1 MGDRGEAQAGV
12 AEPWGEG
19 AGAAQGMPGR
29 AGSAAG
35 IRISAQRAIG
45 APPRGRTPAMAPS
58 PAVRSVP
65 AAVLHVMH
73 ARPELDDDS
82 IGSYMRDA
90 IGRGGYRAALE
101 YYGSDEAHKSDTP
114 LHRLRATGW
123 LLGRLGHYDRVQGW
137 LEGIAGSPGFDHLPN
152 SQSSGVRA
160 PCRTPPLWLDPPRP
174 VPRSADRIMTL
185 EPVTASGPDIG
196 AVPGY
201 IWTTMLI
208 LDATGPIC
216 SHAGLG
222 AASFLLEICADV
234 RKQGPARAGHRYDPL
249 RGARLHGAP
258 EGCHRWIIA
267 DIDFDPHPANEPH
280 YYYDLTDEGRGV
292 LDVARGSGAPPWP
305 DAAEAAASGLEG
317 MALPDLLERA
327 CGTPGMPPRDLGRM
341 RDDLGR
347 VVDAWRSQEEGRPVP
362 AVGEE
367 DRPLVDLGA
376 AVKWPCDDC
385 GPGSAVDYLFSL
397 MTTIESA
404 HAIAGE
410 AEPASYAERA
420 VLQALIGAIQGACRR
435 HAGAVLAASS
445 RAGHGAAPACGSA
458 AGDGDVPRRP
468 WYADVTTALIS
479 DLHYCLSEYCES
491 RGLAVDP
498 CNVQFHEQFT
508 EDEKAAVIE
517 ALTRDHPLYDD
528 MGGSPCGS

>member
-1 MGDRGEAQAGV
+1 MGDRDEAPAGV
-12 AEPWGEG
+12 AAPCGEG
-19 AGAAQGMPGR
+19 AGAAQGMPSR
-29 AGSAAG
+29 AGSIAG
-35 IRISAQRAIG
+35 IRRGAQRMIG
-45 APPRGRTPAMAPS
+45 TPSQGRTPAKAPNH
-58 PAVRSVP
+58 AIRYAP
-65 AAVLHVMH
+65 AAVLHAMH
-73 ARPELDDDS
+73 ARPELDYDS

-137 LEGIAGSPGFDHLPN
+137 LEGVADSPNFDHLSN
-152 SQSSGVRA
+152 FQISGMRA

-174 VPRSADRIMTL
+174 VPRSTNRILTL
-185 EPVTASGPDIG
+185 EPVAASGPDIG

-201 IWTTMLI
+201 IWPTMLI
-208 LDATGPIC
+208 LDTTGPIC

-222 AASFLLEICADV
+222 AALFLLGVCADV
-234 RKQGPARAGHRYDPL
+234 RKRGPARAGRRYDPL

-280 YYYDLTDEGRGV
+280 YYYDLTDEGRRA
-292 LDVARGSGAPPWP
+292 LDAARGGRSQPWP

-317 MALPDLLERA
+317 MTLPDLLERA
-327 CGTPGMPPRDLGRM
+327 CSTPGMPPHDLGKM

-347 VVDAWRSQEEGRPVP
+347 VVGAWRSQEEGRPVP
-362 AVGEE
+362 PVGEA

-397 MTTIESA
+397 MTTIGSA

-410 AEPASYAERA
+410 AEPSSYAEHA
-420 VLQALIGAIQGACRR
+420 VLQALIGAIQDTCRR
-435 HAGAVLAASS
+435 HAGAVLDASS
-445 RAGHGAAPACGSA
+445 GAGHGAAPACGSS
-458 AGDGDVPRRP
+458 AGDEDVPRQP

-517 ALTRDHPLYDD
+517 ALTRDNPLYDD
-528 MGGSPCGS
+528 MGGSPHGS